1 MGTCHPHFKKRK
13 IALGFIIMGQACCRL
28 SFYNASSEIFYL
40 IVFFFNVR
48 LSLRDKKNVFVKK
61 NK

>member
-1 MGTCHPHFKKRK
+1 
-13 IALGFIIMGQACCRL
+13 MGQACCRL